1 MAGQLRHVEVR
12 AADADRAIS
21 FYSDLFGWKFTDE
34 SVMPDMDY
42 RMTQVGNEVGAAVYP
57 SEEAGSGLTIYFDTD
72 DIDASVAKT
81 RELGGEAT
89 DKMEIPGVGWFSQC
103 KDTEGNEFSLFQG
116 SPSGASG

>member
-1 MAGQLRHVEVR
+1 
-12 AADADRAIS
+12 
-21 FYSDLFGWKFTDE
+21 
-34 SVMPDMDY
+34 MPDMDY

-81 RELGGEAT
+81 RELGGEAN